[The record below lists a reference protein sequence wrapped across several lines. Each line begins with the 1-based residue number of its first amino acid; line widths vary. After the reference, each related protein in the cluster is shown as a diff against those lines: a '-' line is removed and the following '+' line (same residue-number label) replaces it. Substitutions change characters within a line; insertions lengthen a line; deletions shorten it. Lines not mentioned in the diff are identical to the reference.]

1 MSLFYLALI
10 LLGAIIVFFLLLG
23 GLTPGS
29 GADLLDWD
37 PAGRAE
43 RRAGVDHDDLQDMI
57 ALNNHY
63 RRERGLAELT
73 EEELGTGGVRTLRRE
88 PGADPGA

>member
-1 MSLFYLALI
+1 MALV

-37 PAGRAE
+37 PAGHAE
-43 RRAGVDHDDLQDMI
+43 RRAGVDHDDLEDMI
-57 ALNNHY
+57 ELNNRY
-63 RRERGLAELT
+63 RRERGLAELS
-73 EEELGTGGVRTLRRE
+73 EEDLASGSLRTLRYE
-88 PGADPGA
+88 PGAEPRAEPTA

>member
-1 MSLFYLALI
+1 MSVFELALV
-10 LLGAIIVFFLLLG
+10 LLAAIILFFLLLG

-43 RRAGVDHDDLQDMI
+43 RRAGVDHDDLKDMI
-57 ALNNHY
+57 ELNNRY

-73 EEELGTGGVRTLRRE
+73 EEDLASGSLRTLRHE
-88 PGADPGA
+88 PGTPQT